1 MKIIPT
7 PEKAVY
13 SSKLV
18 SEKERQYLID
28 TSLLKEEYAVKIDD
42 EGKVLISY
50 SDEAGRF
57 YAEQTLKQLK
67 NEKNLY
73 PVCKIEDSPRF
84 SYRGFMLDCA
94 RHIIPIDEIK
104 KIIDAMAL
112 LKFSRFHW
120 HLTDDQGWR
129 FESEKFPVLNTV
141 SAVREYSDFGK
152 TYDGSPYGRVYT
164 KAEMTEIVEYC
175 KERFIEVIPEF
186 DIPGHTS
193 ALLAAFPELSCNGL
207 KVKVKT
213 HQGIFKDVI
222 CPAKEDSLKTVCEI
236 FDEICEVFP
245 SEYVHIGGDE
255 APSRH
260 WENCPDCQQLMK
272 KLGSENYKEYQNY
285 FMNGVIE
292 QLGKKGKTCIVWND
306 AAAGK
311 NLSKD
316 AIVQYWKENDKA
328 TFEFANGGGRLIL
341 SPFTYYYTD
350 YGYDLTPLNRT
361 YSFNTKIKGVN
372 PNSIFGL
379 EVPIWTEYI
388 DNNGTL
394 EELLFPRAIAV
405 AETAW
410 SKNKKSYAEF
420 CDKVNS
426 FTPLLEELG
435 IETAPQSEW
444 TKSRA
449 QMPIGWLRFVNKNYS
464 LDYIKSAL
472 K

>member
-152 TYDGSPYGRVYT
+152 TYD
-164 KAEMTEIVEYC
+164 I
-175 KERFIEVIPEF
+175 FIINNNKSIMITIIYF
-186 DIPGHTS
+186 KNNIIILTIIFINQIIIKILTINNN
-193 ALLAAFPELSCNGL
+193 LL
-207 KVKVKT
+207 
-213 HQGIFKDVI
+213 I
-222 CPAKEDSLKTVCEI
+222 SL
-236 FDEICEVFP
+236 
-245 SEYVHIGGDE
+245 
-255 APSRH
+255 R
-260 WENCPDCQQLMK
+260 
-272 KLGSENYKEYQNY
+272 
-285 FMNGVIE
+285 
-292 QLGKKGKTCIVWND
+292 
-306 AAAGK
+306 
-311 NLSKD
+311 
-316 AIVQYWKENDKA
+316 
-328 TFEFANGGGRLIL
+328 
-341 SPFTYYYTD
+341 
-350 YGYDLTPLNRT
+350 
-361 YSFNTKIKGVN
+361 
-372 PNSIFGL
+372 
-379 EVPIWTEYI
+379 
-388 DNNGTL
+388 
-394 EELLFPRAIAV
+394 
-405 AETAW
+405 
-410 SKNKKSYAEF
+410 
-420 CDKVNS
+420 
-426 FTPLLEELG
+426 
-435 IETAPQSEW
+435 
-444 TKSRA
+444 
-449 QMPIGWLRFVNKNYS
+449 
-464 LDYIKSAL
+464 
-472 K
+472 